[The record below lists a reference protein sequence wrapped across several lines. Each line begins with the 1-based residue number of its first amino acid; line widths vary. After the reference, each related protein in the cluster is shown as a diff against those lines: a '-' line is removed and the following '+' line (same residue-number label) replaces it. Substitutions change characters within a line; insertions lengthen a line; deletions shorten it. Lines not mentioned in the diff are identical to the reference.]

1 MNKSLIVGLGN
12 PGDKYENTRHNIG
25 FMVINELANSYGSS
39 FKNGFNGEFFSEN
52 INGNKVFFLKP
63 HTYMNASGESVREIS
78 EYFDIEPKNI
88 LVVHDD
94 LDMDFGK
101 IKFRKNG
108 SSGGHNGIKSIMGH
122 LATDEFNRLKM
133 GIGPK
138 KGNSSNF
145 VLNPFNS
152 EEKIF
157 LPEFIDL
164 GCKAVKTYL
173 KDGLKIAMN
182 RFNNIN
188 IIQEDSQCHSN

>member
-1 MNKSLIVGLGN
+1 MNKLLIVGLGN
-12 PGDKYENTRHNIG
+12 PGDKYVNTRHNIG
-25 FMVINELANSYGSS
+25 FMVIDSCVSS
-39 FKNGFNGEFFSEN
+39 FKGSYKEGFKGVYFSEN
-52 INGNKVFFLKP
+52 IENKKVFFLKP
-63 HTYMNASGESVREIS
+63 LTYMNASGESVREIS
-78 EYFDIEPKNI
+78 EYYDIEPENV

-94 LDMDFGK
+94 LDMEFGK

-122 LATDEFNRLKM
+122 LATDEFKRLKM

-138 KGNSSNF
+138 LGNSSNF

-152 EEKIF
+152 EEKKY
-157 LPEFIDL
+157 LDEFINL
-164 GCKAVKTYL
+164 ACKAVKTYL

-182 RFNNIN
+182 QFNNLN